1 MTLESV
7 ALAWLAAVAA
17 PGVDYVDLAPAL
29 ALAGVAAAGSFAPIQ
44 SALLGA
50 VKPEEQGQASGVAM
64 VIRELGGVI
73 GVAVLGT
80 VFAATGAPRQRTGSW
95 PGSAPRCSPA
105 RPSPRSGRS
114 PPSRSQPLARARESW
129 SSTAPVPGLT
139 LQLRRFLDV
148 TATHVIQR
156 GPAASPLLEETIGE
170 CLRRV
175 IARLAEREALVV
187 RHEGYRATTASCLSR
202 WTSRPARS
210 SRPGRQGRPLRHL
223 GAEP

>member
-80 VFAATGAPRQRTGSW
+80 VFAAHGSTASANGFLAGFRPALLAGAAIAALGTLAAVSLPTARQS
-95 PGSAPRCSPA
+95 
-105 RPSPRSGRS
+105 
-114 PPSRSQPLARARESW
+114 ARELVFNRSR
-129 SSTAPVPGLT
+129 TRPDL
-139 LQLRRFLDV
+139 
-148 TATHVIQR
+148 AT
-156 GPAASPLLEETIGE
+156 EEI
-170 CLRRV
+170 
-175 IARLAEREALVV
+175 
-187 RHEGYRATTASCLSR
+187 S
-202 WTSRPARS
+202 
-210 SRPGRQGRPLRHL
+210 
-223 GAEP
+223 